1 MSPPPLPPT
10 ARSVLVLQLRPED
23 ETSDS
28 EYEAILRHGRL
39 RPEAVERIR
48 LERGP
53 FPTID
58 LDRHAAIIVGG
69 SPFEVSTPGDLK
81 SPVQRRIE
89 AGFRDLLDRVVAR
102 DFPFLG
108 ACSGNGLLGAWLG
121 APLSD
126 RYAEPV
132 GGADIRLTPKGRT
145 DPLLQGLPERF
156 RVLLG
161 HKEACDEV
169 PPGAVLLATS
179 EACPVQMFRVG
190 ENVYATQFHP
200 EGDAE
205 GFGVRI
211 RTYRHHGYFPPERAE
226 ALLAAVRDEDTPVA
240 REILARFVERYAPE
254 ARRADGG
261 RALPGPAPEPTNR
274 VGRRPP
280 DPDGAS

>member
-1 MSPPPLPPT
+1 MSRLPLSDPP
-10 ARSVLVLQLRPED
+10 VLVLQLRPED
-23 ETSDS
+23 ATSDS

-39 RPEAVERIR
+39 RPEAVGRIR
-48 LERGP
+48 LEKGP
-53 FPTID
+53 FPAID

-69 SPFEVSTPGDLK
+69 SPFEVSTPEDLK

-89 AGFRDLLDRVVAR
+89 AGFNDLLDRVVAR

-121 APLSD
+121 APLSE

-132 GGADIRLTPKGRT
+132 GGAEIRRTEEGRA
-145 DPLLQGLPERF
+145 DFLLRGLPDRF

-254 ARRADGG
+254 ARQPDARSH
-261 RALPGPAPEPTNR
+261 LPNPESASGVEPAPPSPE
-274 VGRRPP
+274 
-280 DPDGAS
+280 GAP